1 LRERET
7 RTISLDVRKKIKQNM
22 ERKKKNGRRRR
33 DGVYIRAMC
42 ETRSRPSP
50 VGIANDF

>member
-1 LRERET
+1 
-7 RTISLDVRKKIKQNM
+7 M
-22 ERKKKNGRRRR
+22 EEEEGT
-33 DGVYIRAMC
+33 VYIRAMC